1 VGSDRNANEPLASVI
16 MSRATYGDQFG
27 GDRYSGSARAESCRA
42 DQMTERPAAC
52 SSAFLIRR
60 ISRSRPSREPTLTH
74 ALSCADPA
82 PAAAERSIGAIGRI
96 ERAVETGADINVA
109 LLLAEQLT

>member
-1 VGSDRNANEPLASVI
+1 MLQAVVLRLVVLDVLPDHRLITPHRGDEISASPKALADEISLPFSVHTRDVVALFPLI
-16 MSRATYGDQFG
+16 K
-27 GDRYSGSARAESCRA
+27 
-42 DQMTERPAAC
+42 P
-52 SSAFLIRR
+52 
-60 ISRSRPSREPTLTH
+60 SRSSPSREPTLTH

-109 LLLAEQLT
+109 LLLAELLT